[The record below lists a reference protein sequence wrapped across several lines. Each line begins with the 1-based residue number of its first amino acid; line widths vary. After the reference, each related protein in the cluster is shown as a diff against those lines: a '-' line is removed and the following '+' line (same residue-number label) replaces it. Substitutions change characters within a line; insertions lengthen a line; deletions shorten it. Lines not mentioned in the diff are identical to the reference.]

1 METFF
6 IPKFKTNKFF
16 IGSFDTYYDSTLRL
30 IKSNSKI
37 STKKA
42 EDVINSL
49 NENYRASIT
58 DCNKNYIGYIG
69 LYNIDE
75 QEHMASI
82 RLEINYPLINEDDK
96 NEILSEYRSWM
107 WDSLR
112 LTIEEEI
119 IFKDPGYSE
128 VKKSNHIFNGRQAR
142 SNSLLIPGISQEV
155 LDKFSEY
162 YSLPNMIYPFSIRY
176 RDRIIGIIGLN
187 NVIWSNERTD
197 LKLFL
202 DKSLGDDIIEVFS
215 SSVIDDYLDYVHSLN
230 IYNVCFC
237 VSGSDYNTLDIIEE
251 SKLNYYGQIPLA
263 SLNEG
268 KIESKIMFQ
277 HIPKMKMNEEFVI
290 PKNISYDISVFNTDK
305 KELDEYILLE
315 NNYKLINPHSFQKF
329 EVDIDN
335 IVLGHMIAMQNR
347 DKFSIPLG
355 EDKYMIQKDKCNNSL
370 LNQIMNYSY
379 ILVNFSNDYCGF
391 INILRNNA
399 NSKNAEIE
407 MGIDPSLQGRG
418 LGSMVINKFYNEL
431 FSIGYASVTSAIFEF
446 NEPSLNLHKKNCE
459 FSGTRLSSY
468 YINGRLWDMYYYT
481 KTNDLVLDDDKCLK
495 KILNN

>member
-1 METFF
+1 MEKFF

-16 IGSFDTYYDSTLRL
+16 IGSFDVYYDSTLEL

-42 EDVINSL
+42 VDVINSL
-49 NENYRASIT
+49 NEYYRASIT
-58 DCNKNYIGYIG
+58 DCNKNYIGFIG
-69 LYNIDE
+69 LYNIDM

-112 LTIEEEI
+112 LTVEEEI
-119 IFKDPGYSE
+119 IFKDPSYSE

-162 YSLPNMIYPFSIRY
+162 HSIPNMIFPFSIRY

-187 NVIWSNERTD
+187 NVIWSNECAD
-197 LKLFL
+197 LNLFF
-202 DKSLGDDIIEVFS
+202 DKDLGDDIIKVFS

-230 IYNVCFC
+230 IYNVNFSI
-237 VSGSDYNTLDIIEE
+237 SGSDYNTLDIIEE
-251 SKLNYYGQIPLA
+251 SKMNYYGQIPFA
-263 SLNEG
+263 SLNGG

-277 HIPKMKMNEEFVI
+277 HIPKLKVNKEIVI
-290 PKNISYDISVFNTDK
+290 PENISYDLVVFDTDK
-305 KELDEYILLE
+305 KELDECILLE
-315 NNYKLINPHSFQKF
+315 NDYRLINSLSCQKYG
-329 EVDIDN
+329 VDIN
-335 IVLGHMIAMQNR
+335 NVFWEHMIAMQDR

-355 EDKYMIQKDKCNNSL
+355 KDKYILQRDSENNSL

-399 NSKNAEIE
+399 NCKNAEIE
-407 MGIDPSLQGRG
+407 IGIDPSLQGRG
-418 LGSMVINKFYNEL
+418 LGSMILKKFYNEL

-446 NEPSLNLHKKNCE
+446 NEPSLNLHKKICE
-459 FSGTRLSSY
+459 FNGTRLSSY
-468 YINGRLWDMYYYT
+468 YVNGRLWDMCYYT
-481 KTNDLVLDDDKCLK
+481 KTNDLVLDEDKCLK
-495 KILNN
+495 KKLSN